1 MRGACSPLMM
11 GFTRRSRRSKE
22 SPTAGLATR
31 QPSVS
36 CSLCNDIES
45 LLDRWLHTARLHHS
59 HKLVSL
65 ETAPSRAAPGLS
77 NTVAYRQL
85 SRSLAKHTHCSHVHR
100 LGLSEAECRRL
111 PLVLAASMQPTPVFP
126 SPPPLLSAVS

>member
-1 MRGACSPLMM
+1 MLTGILGQCPTGEMVKNPSAGFYRSNTIKRPHSSDVYLYTSFILTCQAHPLMM

-45 LLDRWLHTARLHHS
+45 LLDRWLHTACLHHS

-77 NTVAYRQL
+77 NTVAYR
-85 SRSLAKHTHCSHVHR
+85 
-100 LGLSEAECRRL
+100 
-111 PLVLAASMQPTPVFP
+111 
-126 SPPPLLSAVS
+126 